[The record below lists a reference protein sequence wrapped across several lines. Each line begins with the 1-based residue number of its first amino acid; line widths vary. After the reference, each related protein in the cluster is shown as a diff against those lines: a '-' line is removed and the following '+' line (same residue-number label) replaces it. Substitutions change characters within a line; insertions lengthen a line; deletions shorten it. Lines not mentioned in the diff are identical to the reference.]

1 MVEQRIQSDPGATPG
16 LIRISVGVEDIDD
29 LKSDMKQAL
38 LSIKV
43 SVPLLTII

>member
-1 MVEQRIQSDPGATPG
+1 MVEQRIQSDPGAPPG
-16 LIRISVGVEDIDD
+16 LIRISVGVEDIED

-43 SVPLLTII
+43 SIFLTTI